1 MELPVQAEDETFGDY
16 RKRNNFPHVYVPFFP
31 GWDGCNSSEQVKW
44 QVELQNKF
52 PVIFLYPYD
61 TLQVSKGN
69 EMVVI
74 IFEDE
79 SHITELSREVIVRNC
94 SCYGREH
101 AEKVVPSLEQLRER
115 FRHNSHSI

>member
-1 MELPVQAEDETFGDY
+1 MELPKQADDETFGDY
-16 RKRNNFPHVYVPFFP
+16 RKRNNFPHVFVPFFP
-31 GWDGCNSSEQVKW
+31 GGFGSEQVKW
-44 QVELQNKF
+44 QVELQHQF

-69 EMVVI
+69 EMVII

-79 SHITELSREVIVRNC
+79 NHITELSREVIVRHC
-94 SCYGREH
+94 SLYGREN

-115 FRHNSHSI
+115 YQHNSHSV